1 MRGGGTAGAC
11 LTEGVNDTPARDRR
25 LEAQKRAT
33 ELRRQEARRSRRRR
47 SLIVAGV
54 VVAVLVVAGTIT
66 AVVLDGKPTA
76 SVASSSSPSAGSTQ
90 WAAPADVESGV
101 AAAGLQMLTAEGTAL
116 HIHQHLSVT
125 VDGSPV
131 VVPAELGID
140 VARQRISPIHTH
152 DESGIIH
159 VESPTVQTFTLGQV
173 FDEWQQKLG
182 PGQVGAYRDGSDGQT
197 ATVFVKGKAT
207 AGDPRSIELT
217 SHEDVD
223 IVVAKKGT
231 AVAAPPAFSWP
242 AGY

>member
-1 MRGGGTAGAC
+1 M
-11 LTEGVNDTPARDRR
+11 NDTPARDRR

-33 ELRRQEARRSRRRR
+33 ELRRQEARRARRRR
-47 SLIVAGV
+47 SLIAGGV
-54 VVAVLVVAGTIT
+54 VVAVLLVAGVIT
-66 AVVLDGKPTA
+66 AVVLNGKPSA
-76 SVASSSSPSAGSTQ
+76 SVASASGTSAGTTQ
-90 WAAPADVESGV
+90 WAAPTDVESGV
-101 AAAGLQMLTAEGTAL
+101 TAAGLQMLTAEGTAL

-140 VARQRISPIHTH
+140 VSQQRISPIHTH

-159 VESPTVQTFTLGQV
+159 VESPTVRTFTLGQV

-182 PGQVGAYRDGSDGQT
+182 PGQVGAYRDGSGGQT
-197 ATVFVKGKAT
+197 VTVFVDGKAT
-207 AGDPRSIELT
+207 AGDPRSIALT
-217 SHEDVD
+217 SHEDID

-231 AVAAPPAFSWP
+231 AVAAPPAFAWP

>member
-1 MRGGGTAGAC
+1 M
-11 LTEGVNDTPARDRR
+11 
-25 LEAQKRAT
+25 
-33 ELRRQEARRSRRRR
+33 
-47 SLIVAGV
+47 
-54 VVAVLVVAGTIT
+54 LVVAGTIT
-66 AVVLDGKPTA
+66 AVVLHGKPSA
-76 SVASSSSPSAGSTQ
+76 SVASSSSPSAGAAQ

-101 AAAGLQMLTAEGTAL
+101 TAAGLQMLTAEGTAL

-197 ATVFVKGKAT
+197 VTVFVDGKAT

-217 SHEDVD
+217 SHEDID